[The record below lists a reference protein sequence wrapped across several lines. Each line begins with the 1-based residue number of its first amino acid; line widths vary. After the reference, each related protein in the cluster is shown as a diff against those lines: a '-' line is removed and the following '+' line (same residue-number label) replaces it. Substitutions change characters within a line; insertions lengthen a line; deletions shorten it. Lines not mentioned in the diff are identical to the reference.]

1 MVHTLHLYISA
12 SSGTTRKRPF
22 LACAPALGFPYSELF
37 RQRVVHTQQ
46 LLRMSFQTLRTS
58 FRLELFMLFSLS
70 LRVFIL
76 IFTNALLLSGSLWMP
91 AVFLISGFLTLGS
104 LSILPFF
111 CTTVFLALEQVPA
124 IAFLAANIALFVTLE
139 ITVRSKRSGKFLFKA
154 YMLVI
159 VSFHI
164 RTTER
169 SIQLIT
175 VGAGSNPRMKV

>member
-1 MVHTLHLYISA
+1 MPAFFLT
-12 SSGTTRKRPF
+12 SGF
-22 LACAPALGFPYSELF
+22 
-37 RQRVVHTQQ
+37 
-46 LLRMSFQTLRTS
+46 
-58 FRLELFMLFSLS
+58 LS
-70 LRVFIL
+70 L
-76 IFTNALLLSGSLWMP
+76 GSLWI
-91 AVFLISGFLTLGS
+91 F
-104 LSILPFF
+104 PFF
-111 CTTVFLALEQVPA
+111 FTTVFLALEQVPA